1 MEEKNLSHITEKQQ
15 KCTNPCHMSSLMLVD
30 SLGLDCGAT
39 RKMSVNALKLFHVNW
54 VYGEAKNVNIF

>member
-1 MEEKNLSHITEKQQ
+1 
-15 KCTNPCHMSSLMLVD
+15 MLVD
-30 SLGLDCGAT
+30 SLGLDHGAM